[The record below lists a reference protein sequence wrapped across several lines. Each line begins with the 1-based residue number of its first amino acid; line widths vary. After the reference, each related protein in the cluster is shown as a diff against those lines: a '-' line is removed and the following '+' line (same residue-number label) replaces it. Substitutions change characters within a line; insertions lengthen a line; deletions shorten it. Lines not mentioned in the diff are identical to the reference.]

1 MTEPDDRDGTLDLT
15 ADEALQ
21 LQPEQ
26 AAEAGGTDP
35 GQLDVDLEED
45 RYHRLRLI
53 PWWDQSRLQNAR
65 MLIVGA
71 GALGNE
77 ILKNI
82 ALLGIGRTMIVDLD
96 IIEESNL
103 TRSVLFRLS
112 DTGQEKA
119 AVAARSAMQIN
130 PDITVEGRSGDIN
143 YDIGLGVFSEM
154 DIVFGALD
162 NREARV
168 TINAAC
174 YKLGIPF
181 VDGAIEVTNGMVR
194 VFTAAEDQPCYECTM
209 SELDYQL
216 LNMRRSCALLSRDE
230 ILEGKVPTTPTT
242 GSVIAGMQVQ
252 EAVKLL
258 HADRELPTLSGKGF
272 FFNGM
277 THDSYIINYQRR
289 EDCPAHE
296 TLGDIRRLEH
306 HSTELT
312 LAEALDMVRTE
323 VSPKAVL
330 EFHRELCT
338 RLYCPQC
345 DKHEDFFGSLGK
357 LTVRQAEC
365 PECGGMREPEL
376 THSITGSEDY
386 LDRTLA
392 GIGLPLYDI
401 ITGRAGWDMRHYL
414 IAGDRRDALGSIA

>member
-1 MTEPDDRDGTLDLT
+1 M
-15 ADEALQ
+15 
-21 LQPEQ
+21 
-26 AAEAGGTDP
+26 
-35 GQLDVDLEED
+35 
-45 RYHRLRLI
+45 
-53 PWWDQSRLQNAR
+53 
-65 MLIVGA
+65 
-71 GALGNE
+71 GNE

-230 ILEGKVPTTPTT
+230 ILEGKIPTTPTT
-242 GSVIAGMQVQ
+242 GSIIAGMQVQ

-296 TLGDIRRLEH
+296 TLGDIRRLER

-312 LAEALDMVRTE
+312 LAEALDMVRTD

-376 THSITGSEDY
+376 THSINGSEDY
-386 LDRTLA
+386 LDRTLT